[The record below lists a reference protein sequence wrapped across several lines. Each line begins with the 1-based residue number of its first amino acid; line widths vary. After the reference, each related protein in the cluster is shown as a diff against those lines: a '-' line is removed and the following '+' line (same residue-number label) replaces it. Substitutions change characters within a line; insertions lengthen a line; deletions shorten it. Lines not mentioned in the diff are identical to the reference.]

1 MSGPCL
7 VNAGGDLAVRGEEP
21 WPVGVEDGPT
31 LELTRGAIA
40 TSGRD
45 QRRWRRDGQERHHLI
60 DPATGRPSETDLLRV
75 TVVASSAVEAE
86 VLAKNLF
93 LAGENDAAAAGVPA
107 LLVMVDG
114 RTRLVGGL

>member
-1 MSGPCL
+1 
-7 VNAGGDLAVRGEEP
+7 
-21 WPVGVEDGPT
+21 
-31 LELTRGAIA
+31 
-40 TSGRD
+40 
-45 QRRWRRDGQERHHLI
+45 
-60 DPATGRPSETDLLRV
+60 V